1 MRCFPAALLLSL
13 SLSAAAQ
20 PTAPA
25 RDCVVVFGQGRN
37 FAEGDAAANRLW
49 DEVNLS
55 FNTHVA
61 ARLEAAGTRALPLV
75 AHVSAI
81 DLDATA
87 QHVLLRAAN
96 EGCRSVVETSLFADY
111 ANRALVARVR
121 LLPVEPGGTAAD
133 GTALLRIGSARYAS
147 ERNFDLTQSALDRV
161 RPGVLA
167 AEMAA
172 ELIEQTRLGKTPAS
186 PP

>member
-1 MRCFPAALLLSL
+1 MRRPSAVLLLSI
-13 SLSAAAQ
+13 SLGAAAQ
-20 PTAPA
+20 TAAPV
-25 RDCVVVFGQGRN
+25 RDCVIVFGQGRN
-37 FAEGDAAANRLW
+37 FAAGDAAANRLW

-61 ARLEAAGTRALPLV
+61 ARLEAAGMRALPMV
-75 AHVSAI
+75 AHVSAT

-87 QHVLLRAAN
+87 QHVLARAAA
-96 EGCRSVVETSLFADY
+96 EGCQGVVETSLFADY

-121 LLPVEPGGTAAD
+121 SLPVQAGGSAAD
-133 GTALLRIGSARYAS
+133 GTPLLRIGSARYAS

-161 RPGVLA
+161 KPGVLA

-172 ELIEQTRLGKTPAS
+172 ELIEQTRAARPA
-186 PP
+186 P